1 MQRIRQLPAKVK
13 AVILLIAG
21 LVIGAWH
28 SYSIATGSR
37 PALPQ
42 SKLIFEILM
51 LLTLVWTMICTL
63 TRRTNEDHDS

>member
-51 LLTLVWTMICTL
+51 LLTFIWMLIWTL
-63 TRRTNEDHDS
+63 GRRVKEDHDS